1 MKRGK
6 YRGEGNVRRVAI
18 SETRETRGHEV
29 EPVTI
34 LRFPPILTLLNF
46 EMLDFIP
53 AFVGKLGFVL
63 L

>member
-1 MKRGK
+1 M
-6 YRGEGNVRRVAI
+6 RRVAI